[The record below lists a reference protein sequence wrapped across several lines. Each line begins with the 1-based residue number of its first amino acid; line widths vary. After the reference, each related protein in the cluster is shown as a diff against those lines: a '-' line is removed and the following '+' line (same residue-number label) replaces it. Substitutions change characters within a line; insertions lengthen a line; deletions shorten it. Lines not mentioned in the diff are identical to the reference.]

1 VGLGAVA
8 GTVISVCHVQRYPQA
23 VHYEL
28 IAFFAGTG
36 IVLSFFVNQWV
47 LKRAL
52 EPLDRLQE
60 AVNQVRQGQTGAQVM
75 LGSVSDEQ
83 FDRLAANQAGPR
95 YRFASGLAEHLDQ

>member
-1 VGLGAVA
+1 MGLGAVA
-8 GTVISVCHVQRYPQA
+8 GTVISVWHVQRYPQA

-28 IAFFAGTG
+28 IAFFAG
-36 IVLSFFVNQWV
+36 IVLSFFVNPWV
-47 LKRAL
+47 LKHAL

-60 AVNQVRQGQTGAQVM
+60 AVNQVRQGQTGGQVM

>member
-1 VGLGAVA
+1 MGLGAVA

-28 IAFFAGTG
+28 IAFFAG
-36 IVLSFFVNQWV
+36 IVLSFFVNPWV
-47 LKRAL
+47 LKHAL